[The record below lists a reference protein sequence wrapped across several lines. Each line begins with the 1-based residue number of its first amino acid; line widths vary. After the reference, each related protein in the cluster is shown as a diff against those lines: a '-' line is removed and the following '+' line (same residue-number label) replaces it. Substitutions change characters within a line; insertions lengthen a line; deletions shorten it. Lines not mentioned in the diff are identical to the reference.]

1 MVGGSSDF
9 SSYSFHL
16 VSASS
21 VLSDDRELVVTH
33 LV

>member
-1 MVGGSSDF
+1 MVGGYSDF
-9 SSYSFHL
+9 SSYRFHL

-21 VLSDDRELVVTH
+21 VLSDDRELVTH